1 MQFAACSVASCK
13 CCLVYPAN
21 FVLPKQMVCREC
33 GRTTLSKYW
42 KFGYVPLAVWY
53 SSNYEMITNQWID
66 FGRRAV
72 SGTVAASTGIFGLAE
87 GEACVLLFNEDHVFV
102 YFDQSESQFW
112 PFNSITG
119 LDFGGSGES
128 IAKSGGGWG
137 GGGFGLAGFAIGLGV
152 AAALNKATTK
162 THVMMDSSVTIA
174 AGEKAIVLSIAR
186 FDPKTLRA
194 IMDAPMDRIQMS
206 RDSIAQDE
214 ITDDAIANGES
225 AVNSGLEPSSRSF
238 ATEVHSQRIALL
250 RDLASLRDEGIITDA
265 EFEVQKTQILA
276 TE

>member
-1 MQFAACSVASCK
+1 
-13 CCLVYPAN
+13 
-21 FVLPKQMVCREC
+21 
-33 GRTTLSKYW
+33 
-42 KFGYVPLAVWY
+42 
-53 SSNYEMITNQWID
+53 MITNQWID